1 MASHEYALEKLAE
14 ILVKLE
20 GLEPLPEAGT
30 PEALADHDGWM
41 KRHKEIANIER
52 DAELAAMMTLPPE
65 VMLALNKVRY
75 RKQTLLN
82 IPHWKEQWKQLQQEK
97 GGTLQGE

>member
-14 ILVKLE
+14 VLATLE
-20 GLEPLPEAGT
+20 ALEPLPEPGT

-41 KRHKEIANIER
+41 RRHREIANIER
-52 DAELAAMMTLPPE
+52 DAELAAMMALPPE
-65 VMLALNKVRY
+65 VRTLLNKVRY

-97 GGTLQGE
+97 EKNNHA